1 MQQLYTADIP
11 FEDFPA
17 VLKQFQWAEES
28 LLLAFSP
35 AEFKFER
42 FVLNESFIAATDQ
55 GRIFSPQGELKWRR
69 VGNNMRLVYL
79 GNPVQAE
86 GFTDYSAELEP
97 LKPDQYELILW
108 GIRTDTK
115 NEWIE
120 QQVPHRF
127 DYPVTGKPISRGH
140 RSPMNVLPVKAALST
155 AAWKTSPL
163 YSSAVI
169 EVLNRNS

>member
-1 MQQLYTADIP
+1 MQRLYTADFP
-11 FEDFPA
+11 PGDFLA
-17 VLKQFQWAEES
+17 VLKQFQLAAES

-42 FVLNESFIAATDQ
+42 FVLNESFLAAADQ
-55 GRIFSPQGELKWRR
+55 GRIFSPEGELKWRR

-79 GNPVQAE
+79 GNPVHAE
-86 GFTDYSAELEP
+86 GFTDYSAQLEP

-127 DYPVTGKPISRGH
+127 DYPVTGKPISRG
-140 RSPMNVLPVKAALST
+140 RVALVVERWLDSGGLPRFSRYHHIKEI
-155 AAWKTSPL
+155 KG
-163 YSSAVI
+163 
-169 EVLNRNS
+169 EK